1 MAHCGAYGD
10 GTRGGRYFELQICV
24 VRDSIELRITW
35 LPKDRVVGPLE
46 PNYLEG

>member
-10 GTRGGRYFELQICV
+10 GTRGARHFELQIGV
-24 VRDSIELRITW
+24 VRDSLELRIKW
-35 LPKDRVVGPLE
+35 LPKDGVVGPLE